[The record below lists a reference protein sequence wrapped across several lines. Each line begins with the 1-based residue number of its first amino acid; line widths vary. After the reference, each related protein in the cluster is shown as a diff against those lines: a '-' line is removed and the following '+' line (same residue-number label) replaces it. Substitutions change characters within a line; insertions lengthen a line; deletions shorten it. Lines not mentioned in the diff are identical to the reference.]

1 MTTCRRIQSIT
12 AAVAV
17 AALAGVI
24 GLSVVIGGGAPARSE
39 PITDCSAMA
48 HPTVQ
53 ADPGSGNPL
62 TRPGQLGQLTQV
74 PVPNADMPMDCP
86 PIGHG

>member
-1 MTTCRRIQSIT
+1 MTTCKRIRSIAGVL
-12 AAVAV
+12 AAP
-17 AALAGVI
+17 ALSGVI

-39 PITDCSAMA
+39 PTTDCSVMA
-48 HPTVQ
+48 HPTVS
-53 ADPGSGNPL
+53 ADPGSNNPL

-74 PVPNADMPMDCP
+74 PAPNADMPMDCP